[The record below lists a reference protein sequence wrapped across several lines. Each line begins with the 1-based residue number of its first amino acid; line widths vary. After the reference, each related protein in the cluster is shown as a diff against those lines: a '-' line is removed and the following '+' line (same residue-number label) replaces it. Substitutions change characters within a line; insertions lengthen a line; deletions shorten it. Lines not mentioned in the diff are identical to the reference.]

1 MELKI
6 NKQDRILILTPHPDD
21 ESIGCGGL
29 ILRYAGQCDVILLT
43 DGAKGNRD
51 WSEEKTCKVRKKEFQ
66 KAMKWLGVRKYGM
79 LDIPDLRLS
88 EYKGRL
94 DKIDL
99 RGYDYVLVP
108 GRNETHPDHKVV
120 YDEIRKNIKRRRIT
134 VKLLEYEVWTPMA
147 EPSHYLDITEI
158 VGRKKSLIQ
167 IYQSALMHIDYD
179 RRITALNYYRGIHY
193 GRQFVE
199 CYRLTEYVY

>member
-29 ILRYAGQCDVILLT
+29 LLRYAGQCDVILLT

-66 KAMKWLGVRKYGM
+66 KVMKWLGVRKYGM
-79 LDIPDLRLS
+79 LNIPDLRLS

-134 VKLLEYEVWTPMA
+134 VKLLEYEVWTPMV

>member
-29 ILRYAGQCDVILLT
+29 LLQYAGQCDVILLT

-66 KAMKWLGVRKYGM
+66 KAMKWLGVTKYGM
-79 LDIPDLRLS
+79 LNIPDLRLN

-120 YDEIRKNIKRRRIT
+120 YDEIRKNVKRKRIT

-147 EPSHYLDITEI
+147 EPSHYLDITEM